1 MVAVLP
7 GTSCSPTW
15 RSLTGHGEYGLEVNA
30 VRAARLYAW
39 SRVGVGVALT
49 VAPSLAVPSLADRG
63 SLGAIRLVG
72 VRDLALGVHALT
84 VPGSG
89 WRRTML
95 CAAADTA
102 DVVVAA
108 KRARLGHRRAWLAI
122 VTAAAGAA
130 AGAATGVALALAPPT
145 GWP

>member
-1 MVAVLP
+1 MI
-7 GTSCSPTW
+7 
-15 RSLTGHGEYGLEVNA
+15 A

-49 VAPSLAVPSLADRG
+49 VAPSMAVPSLADRG

-72 VRDLALGVHALT
+72 VRDLAWGVYALT

-95 CAAADTA
+95 WCAAADTA

-108 KRARLGHRRAWLAI
+108 QRARLGHRRAWLAV
-122 VTAAAGAA
+122 VTAA
-130 AGAATGVALALAPPT
+130 AGAATGVALAPAPPT
-145 GWP
+145 GRP

>member
-1 MVAVLP
+1 MI
-7 GTSCSPTW
+7 
-15 RSLTGHGEYGLEVNA
+15 A

-49 VAPSLAVPSLADRG
+49 VAPSMAVPSLADRG

-95 CAAADTA
+95 WCAGPTP
-102 DVVVAA
+102 
-108 KRARLGHRRAWLAI
+108 LTWSSPPSGPGSAI
-122 VTAAAGAA
+122 AER
-130 AGAATGVALALAPPT
+130 
-145 GWP
+145 GWRS

>member
-1 MVAVLP
+1 VLTNVEVAD
-7 GTSCSPTW
+7 
-15 RSLTGHGEYGLEVNA
+15 GHGEYGIEVIA

-39 SRVGVGVALT
+39 SRVGVGAALT
-49 VAPSLAVPSLADRG
+49 VAPSMAVPSLAERG

-95 CAAADTA
+95 T
-102 DVVVAA
+102 DV
-108 KRARLGHRRAWLAI
+108 ARSVLDR
-122 VTAAAGAA
+122 T
-130 AGAATGVALALAPPT
+130 LAPGALDSRP
-145 GWP
+145 GQNRS